1 MRGPGGP
8 KKCVSEPHSKHFVS
22 ILLTEIGFDTL
33 AAMTT
38 HVGYARVSS
47 ETQNLQSQL
56 DALIAEGVDPD
67 NVYSEKINGS
77 LKNRPAWDECLKFL
91 RKGDVLVVWKLDR
104 LGRSLRNLMDIIDEL
119 NSRGIGFKC
128 LTAPIDTTS
137 PEGIMLYQLMS
148 VFAQYEKSISA
159 QRCAA
164 GRKAARERGQV
175 GGRPTKANDE
185 VLSRIMELKTE
196 GEMSV
201 AQIGEAVGISRASVY
216 RYLKAQEALAA

>member
-1 MRGPGGP
+1 
-8 KKCVSEPHSKHFVS
+8 
-22 ILLTEIGFDTL
+22 
-33 AAMTT
+33 MTT
-38 HVGYARVSS
+38 TYVGYARVSS
-47 ETQNLQSQL
+47 EQQNLSIQL
-56 DALIAEGVDPD
+56 NALIEAGVDPD
-67 NVYSEKINGS
+67 HIYSEKMSGA

-104 LGRSLRNLMDIIDEL
+104 LGRSLKNLMDIIDVL
-119 NSRGIGFKC
+119 NERGIGFKC

-137 PEGIMLYQLMS
+137 PEGVMLYQLLS

-185 VLSRIMELKTE
+185 VLTRIIELKTA
-196 GEMSV
+196 GDMSI
-201 AQIGEAVGISRASVY
+201 AEIGEAVGVSRASVY
-216 RYLKAQEALAA
+216 RYLKTQETIAA